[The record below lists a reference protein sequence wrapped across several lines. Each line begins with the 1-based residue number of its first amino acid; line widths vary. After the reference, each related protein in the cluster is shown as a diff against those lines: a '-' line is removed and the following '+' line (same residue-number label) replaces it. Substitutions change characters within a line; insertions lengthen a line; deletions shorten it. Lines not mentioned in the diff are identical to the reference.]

1 MYFYLTCLWIFQK
14 YLAPKPCPPEHT
26 VCNKHYVMKGGNDVL
41 TYIVKEALH
50 QLCIFSV
57 SGGSSLYWEER
68 NENILSN
75 AVSPINQSLI

>member
-1 MYFYLTCLWIFQK
+1 M
-14 YLAPKPCPPEHT
+14 
-26 VCNKHYVMKGGNDVL
+26 L